1 MISGSVQQWLV
12 VVYSNDSGS
21 GTAVISGSDTA
32 MISGSVQQWLVVVYS
47 ND

>member
-1 MISGSVQQWLV
+1 MIRGSGTAMIV
-12 VVYSNDSGS
+12 VVYNNDSGS
-21 GTAVISGSDTA
+21 GTA